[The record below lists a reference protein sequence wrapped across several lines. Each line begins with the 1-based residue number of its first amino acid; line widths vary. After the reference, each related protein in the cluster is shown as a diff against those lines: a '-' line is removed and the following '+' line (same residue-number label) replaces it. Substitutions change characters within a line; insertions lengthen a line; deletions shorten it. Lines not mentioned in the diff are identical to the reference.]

1 MVDLSHINCLCF
13 SGGGLKGLSITGAL
27 QCLCDQQN
35 IDFGS
40 RTQPLHTCAG
50 TSIGAIFALLIT
62 IGYTVTELSIF
73 SHYFFSLTNLWRLS
87 SSIDKY
93 SLADGNEIRKLLIKL
108 LQQKGIAETITFE
121 ELYEITHTHLIVVA
135 IDVESR
141 TGEYLG
147 VDEKS
152 DLSVLDAVCASA
164 AIPLI
169 FPAVECNTKKYID
182 GGCFDNFPITLL
194 PKETTLGF
202 YIQSDEKVASEA
214 KLMDR
219 LIDVYNAFDGFRSQ
233 MHWELLSNRYKK
245 NIIILYIPYNITPLG
260 DGTNNRDIVVRA
272 GYTCASE
279 FLEGKQKRLQYSEGA
294 LPHYFLEG
302 SSHRSASP
310 NQDGNP
316 HGSSLSGLT
325 QDAVRKEQKN

>member
-1 MVDLSHINCLCF
+1 MKQKD
-13 SGGGLKGLSITGAL
+13 
-27 QCLCDQQN
+27 
-35 IDFGS
+35 ID
-40 RTQPLHTCAG
+40 
-50 TSIGAIFALLIT
+50 
-62 IGYTVTELSIF
+62 
-73 SHYFFSLTNLWRLS
+73 
-87 SSIDKY
+87 
-93 SLADGNEIRKLLIKL
+93 
-108 LQQKGIAETITFE
+108 ETITFE
-121 ELYEITHTHLIVVA
+121 DLYKITHTHLIVVA
-135 IDVESR
+135 IDVETR

-169 FPAVECNTKKYID
+169 FPAVECNAKKYID

-279 FLEGKQKRLQYSEGA
+279 YLDCTQKQLKYAEGA

-302 SSHRSASP
+302 LSHRAESP
-310 NQDGNP
+310 TQDGNP
-316 HGSSLSGLT
+316 HSSSFSGLA
-325 QDAVRKEQKN
+325 QDSARKEQKD